1 MSKPWRHDDE
11 ILPLDRGTAR
21 RARGLLGAEEWQ
33 RLKREWREE
42 VHGRPLPHG
51 SRTAMALLGLACVGA
66 AIGLYAMAG
75 PRDVFEWDSGGDWSA
90 VEDAAKR

>member
-1 MSKPWRHDDE
+1 MSKPWRPDEE
-11 ILPLDRGTAR
+11 ILPLDGGAER
-21 RARGLLGAEEWQ
+21 RAGSLGPKEWQ

-51 SRTAMALLGLACVGA
+51 SRTAMALLGLACLGA

-75 PRDVFEWDSGGDWSA
+75 PRDVFERDAGGDWSA
-90 VEDAAKR
+90 VEQAANR

>member
-1 MSKPWRHDDE
+1 MSKPWRPDDE
-11 ILPLDRGTAR
+11 ILPLHRVAPPRAR
-21 RARGLLGAEEWQ
+21 RLGAKEWQ

-51 SRTAMALLGLACVGA
+51 SRTAMALLGLACLGA

-75 PRDVFEWDSGGDWSA
+75 PRDVFERDSGGDWSA
-90 VEDAAKR
+90 VEETAKR